1 MAGGVI
7 TTGSHPILEWPGIRA
22 IWGQVYDMW
31 TNQWE
36 QLVDAGTSDK
46 SYEEEVQVV
55 DFGLAPVKPQGAP
68 IEYDSEIQGPVSRW
82 TNITYALGYQVTM
95 EELQDNLYSQV
106 SADRATSLAMSMQ
119 KTKEYIVAN
128 IYNNGFTNTAPY
140 LGADGVSFFN
150 SAHPNTTGGTFS
162 NVLSASADLSE
173 AAIED
178 LTIQIQGT
186 LDDRGLPIAVMPEK
200 IIVPRQYYYQLTRIM
215 KSQFQTGTANNDVN
229 AVAATGQFP
238 KGGYVNQYL
247 SSQTAWF
254 ITTNI
259 PRGRAKLLQ
268 RMVCEFAQDNDF
280 GTKNALASAVERY
293 SVFWADPR
301 YAFASAG

>member
-1 MAGGVI
+1 MPGGVI
-7 TTGSHPILEWPGIRA
+7 TTGSHPILEWPGIVE
-22 IWGQVYDMW
+22 IWGQVYDTW

-46 SYEEEVQVV
+46 AYEEEVQIV
-55 DFGLAPVKPQGAP
+55 DFGLAVVKPEGTP
-68 IEYDSEIQGPVSRW
+68 IEYDSEVQGPVSRW
-82 TNITYALGYQVTM
+82 TNVTYALGYQVTM
-95 EELQDNLYSQV
+95 EELQDNLYPVV
-106 SADRATSLAMSMQ
+106 SADRATSLAVSIKQ
-119 KTKEYIVAN
+119 TKEQVVVG
-128 IYNNGFTNTAPY
+128 IYNNGFNNAFP
-140 LGADGVSFFN
+140 GGDAVSFFN
-150 SAHPNTTGGTFS
+150 GAHPNTTGGTFS
-162 NVLSASADLSE
+162 NLLATSADLSE

-186 LDDRGLPIAVMPEK
+186 LNDRGLLAAIMPEK

-247 SSQTAWF
+247 SSQTAWY
-254 ITTNI
+254 ITTNVR
-259 PRGRAKLLQ
+259 RGRAKLRQ
-268 RMVCEFAQDNDF
+268 RMECEFAQDNDF

-293 SVFWADPR
+293 SVMWADPR